1 MLLLDFSNEVLLS
14 IADQIQ
20 QLGDIYALARTCR
33 RWHSIL
39 DAYLYR
45 HDARLPLSRA
55 LCWAARHGQESTARK
70 ALSRGASVQTS
81 AGFNNAELT
90 PISLALDHGHD
101 QIVRLLLATIEDLD
115 LEYRD
120 GTGNTPLIHAV
131 FRGREEIVQLLL
143 QHGANINARSS
154 RNTTPLS
161 VATHQ
166 GHESIVR
173 LLLAH
178 AQAHAQSHEGAEG
191 NLNLNLDLNRRDFWG
206 QTPLFHAAKYNH
218 LAIVRLLLS
227 TDGVDPNARDNVDS
241 TPLIAATAMGHT
253 DIVRALLEKDRID
266 VNAMNQ
272 FHCTALME
280 AARRGDGD
288 LMDVLIRGGADPNIP
303 NASGELPAQ
312 VFERTREQFTA
323 SASSPIPIRRLRG
336 GST

>member
-20 QLGDIYALARTCR
+20 QLGDVYALACTCR
-33 RWHSIL
+33 RWYGIL
-39 DAYLYR
+39 EAYLYR

-81 AGFNNAELT
+81 PGVASSNAEIT

-101 QIVRLLLATIEDLD
+101 GIVRLLLATSEDLD
-115 LEYRD
+115 LEHRD

-131 FRGREEIVQLLL
+131 FRGREEMVRLLL
-143 QHGANINARSS
+143 QHGANVNARSS

-173 LLLAH
+173 LLLT
-178 AQAHAQSHEGAEG
+178 HAQSQAQLENA
-191 NLNLNLDLNRRDFWG
+191 NLDLNRRDFWG
-206 QTPLFHAAKYNH
+206 QTPLFHAARYNH

-227 TDGVDPNARDNVDS
+227 TDGVDPNARDNVDA
-241 TPLIAATAMGHT
+241 TPLIAAAAMGHT
-253 DIVRALLEKDRID
+253 AVVQALLEQDRID

-312 VFERTREQFTA
+312 VFERTRDQFAA
-323 SASSPIPIRRLRG
+323 SASSPIPIRRFRG